1 MPQQRHATGF
11 PWSHTHAHT
20 TYPGLQLKPCAHSGL
35 VPKSSR
41 RGRNLQMPACLH
53 VWRGRVRY
61 HSKCLIVDEV
71 LFLASG
77 RSEIRIEVCSF
88 SMFTREVTIFRLR
101 MHKALLLVV
110 NSKLRF
116 FPSSLASYKT
126 AMSTNLLRSLVGG
139 VLVCKNY

>member
-1 MPQQRHATGF
+1 
-11 PWSHTHAHT
+11 
-20 TYPGLQLKPCAHSGL
+20 
-35 VPKSSR
+35 
-41 RGRNLQMPACLH
+41 
-53 VWRGRVRY
+53 
-61 HSKCLIVDEV
+61 
-71 LFLASG
+71 
-77 RSEIRIEVCSF
+77 
-88 SMFTREVTIFRLR
+88 MFTREVTIFRLR